1 MLPLV
6 KKLGAKKM
14 EKEKLEVESSEE
26 DVKVLPEE
34 KKEDIKSEEEGTQ
47 VKKEESEKSE
57 DEFEKKE
64 EFVSTNKFNQA
75 VRKQRELELEKR
87 ELEKRLAE
95 KEGSD
100 VVADKVKPAP
110 KKEESDSF
118 FEDIEDE
125 EKVVTKKE
133 EEIPSIDASKL
144 IDEKLKPVFDTLKKR
159 EEEDRKKSR
168 TAFFESH
175 PEYLT
180 DSEKWNGLLDEL
192 NNSINPNSQ
201 DDYFT
206 QLNKAHI
213 LYTGQKVEDVEIVSK
228 QKEMASESS
237 GGSGAIKA
245 TAKEEFTAEDRK
257 YMKEW
262 GISEDG
268 MRAYKE
274 KTKSGAMRILT

>member
-1 MLPLV
+1 MLPIAT
-6 KKLGAKKM
+6 KLGANKM

-26 DVKVLPEE
+26 DDKVLPE
-34 KKEDIKSEEEGTQ
+34 KKEEIKSEEEGTE
-47 VKKEESEKSE
+47 VKEEESEKSE

-95 KEGSD
+95 KESSK
-100 VVADKVKPAP
+100 VVEKEKPAP
-110 KKEESDSF
+110 KKEDDSF

-125 EKVVTKKE
+125 EKPITEKE
-133 EEIPSIDASKL
+133 EVSQIDASKL
-144 IDEKLKPVFDTLKKR
+144 IDEKLKPVLDTLKKR

-168 TAFFESH
+168 TAFFETN
-175 PEYLT
+175 PQYLE
-180 DSEKWNGLLDEL
+180 SENWNELLDVL
-192 NNSINPNSQ
+192 DKYINPNSGEYM
-201 DDYFT
+201 D
-206 QLNKAHI
+206 QLNQAHI
-213 LYTGQKVEDVEIVSK
+213 LHTGQKTEDVEVSSK
-228 QKEMASESS
+228 KKEMASEAAS

-245 TAKEEFTAEDRK
+245 TAKEEFTPEDRK

-262 GISEDG
+262 SISEEG
-268 MRAYKE
+268 MKAYKE

>member
-26 DVKVLPEE
+26 DDKVLPE
-34 KKEDIKSEEEGTQ
+34 KEEVKSEEEGTK
-47 VKKEESEKSE
+47 VAEEEKEKSE

-95 KEGSD
+95 KGSD
-100 VVADKVKPAP
+100 AVAEKEKPAP
-110 KKEESDSF
+110 KKEEDSF
-118 FEDIEDE
+118 FEDIEGE
-125 EKVVTKKE
+125 EKVEKE
-133 EEIPSIDASKL
+133 TPSALDASKML
-144 IDEKLKPVFDTLKKR
+144 DEKLKPILERIDKK
-159 EEEDRKKSR
+159 EKEDRVKTR
-168 TAFFESH
+168 TAFFEAN
-175 PEYLT
+175 PQYRD
-180 DSEKWNGLLDEL
+180 DSEEWNSLLEILDKYI
-192 NNSINPNSQ
+192 SPNSGE
-201 DDYFT
+201 YFE
-206 QLNKAHI
+206 QLNAAHLI
-213 LYTGQKVEDVEIVSK
+213 KTGQGSEDTEVVAK
-228 QKEMASESS
+228 KKEMASEAAS

-245 TAKEEFTAEDRK
+245 TAKEEFTPEDRK

-262 GISEDG
+262 SISEEG
-268 MRAYKE
+268 MKAYKE

>member
-1 MLPLV
+1 
-6 KKLGAKKM
+6 M

-26 DVKVLPEE
+26 DDKVLPE
-34 KKEDIKSEEEGTQ
+34 KEEVKSEEEGTK
-47 VKKEESEKSE
+47 VAEKESEKSE

-87 ELEKRLAE
+87 ELEKELAE
-95 KEGSD
+95 KKGSD
-100 VVADKVKPAP
+100 AVAEKVKPAP
-110 KKEESDSF
+110 KKEDEF

-125 EKVVTKKE
+125 EKVIEKE
-133 EEIPSIDASKL
+133 TSSIDASKM

-159 EEEDRKKSR
+159 DDEDRKKSR
-168 TAFFESH
+168 TAFFETH
-175 PEYLT
+175 PEYLN

-206 QLNKAHI
+206 QLSKAHI
-213 LYTGQKVEDVEIVSK
+213 LFTGQKQEDVEIISK
-228 QKEMASESS
+228 EKEMAGDAAS

-262 GISEDG
+262 SISEEG
-268 MRAYKE
+268 MKAYKE